1 MTENSCFI
9 LDEWCSLIF
18 FPFQRWRDQESFS
31 RSKFSELFD
40 RRAAGHSRAGWSRRM
55 QIPHHSGNQRYRL
68 TVIGLRFRPKFN
80 FCIGRFLSKVLI
92 EKLNLTLLSVVRLS
106 KKDTKE
112 TGIFIRTCRVS
123 SEKDYGTFYMMTL
136 KFQLPRAWFAFNM

>member
-1 MTENSCFI
+1 MTENSLFV

-18 FPFQRWRDQESFS
+18 FPLQRWRDQESFS

-80 FCIGRFLSKVLI
+80 FCIGRFLIKGIDWKISVCVFVLFDR
-92 EKLNLTLLSVVRLS
+92 NLILLSVVRLS
-106 KKDTKE
+106 KKGIKE
-112 TGIFIRTCRVS
+112 TGIFIWTCRVS
-123 SEKDYGTFYMMTL
+123 SEKDYGTF
-136 KFQLPRAWFAFNM
+136 